1 MCHARTKRLS
11 NRAGSGHGSA
21 PAPPGSSFER
31 HLSRRGRS
39 GIRSGA
45 TQRVFRC
52 SLQAVSD
59 TCLHHGLHQVACL
72 VCVEVRAHVHSEE
85 LEVFVGLKDHPDGGT
100 VYAQRRR
107 FLLLLLRGGA
117 EELACHPADPCSPT
131 KLGLALLF
139 GVPHHRSAS

>member
-21 PAPPGSSFER
+21 PAPPGTTSLPVLGE
-31 HLSRRGRS
+31 
-39 GIRSGA
+39 
-45 TQRVFRC
+45 
-52 SLQAVSD
+52 LQAVSD

-100 VYAQRRR
+100 VYARRCR
-107 FLLLLLRGGA
+107 FLLLLLRSGA

-131 KLGLALLF
+131 ELGLALLF
-139 GVPHHRSAS
+139 GVPHHRSVS